1 MNKKLKQ
8 FTVRL
13 SEDDHIKL
21 VYQAEKLN
29 ISQAE
34 FLREMIRKGLLD
46 DIKEY
51 NILLDDL
58 RKSTR
63 NLSNNINQI
72 AKKINSNIL
81 INELQEAEKLH
92 GEITKIWQLLKSG
105 KTYKSLKKVLNYVG
119 EKACETYGINCNDSY
134 KKVAYEFFETKDYFQ
149 KTNGRQYRHYIQS
162 FSPSEVSKEKI
173 LEIAVKWA
181 EKSFPGHEIFIAVH
195 DDKEHLHSHF
205 IINTVNF
212 ETGEKLHETACN
224 LAFKKS
230 LNDEIF

>member
-1 MNKKLKQ
+1 MNKILKQ

-21 VYQAEKLN
+21 VYQADKLN

-51 NILLDDL
+51 NFLLDDL

-92 GEITKIWQLLKSG
+92 GEITKIWQLLK
-105 KTYKSLKKVLNYVG
+105 L
-119 EKACETYGINCNDSY
+119 
-134 KKVAYEFFETKDYFQ
+134 
-149 KTNGRQYRHYIQS
+149 
-162 FSPSEVSKEKI
+162 
-173 LEIAVKWA
+173 
-181 EKSFPGHEIFIAVH
+181 
-195 DDKEHLHSHF
+195 
-205 IINTVNF
+205 
-212 ETGEKLHETACN
+212 
-224 LAFKKS
+224 
-230 LNDEIF
+230 

>member
-13 SEDDHIKL
+13 NEEDHIKL
-21 VYQAEKLN
+21 VYQADKLN

-58 RKSTR
+58 RKATR

-92 GEITKIWQLLKSG
+92 GEITKIWQLLK
-105 KTYKSLKKVLNYVG
+105 L
-119 EKACETYGINCNDSY
+119 
-134 KKVAYEFFETKDYFQ
+134 
-149 KTNGRQYRHYIQS
+149 
-162 FSPSEVSKEKI
+162 
-173 LEIAVKWA
+173 
-181 EKSFPGHEIFIAVH
+181 
-195 DDKEHLHSHF
+195 
-205 IINTVNF
+205 
-212 ETGEKLHETACN
+212 
-224 LAFKKS
+224 
-230 LNDEIF
+230 